1 MTLINYI
8 VSTIIMDTLKKL
20 KLENKKLKQQ
30 LAKFNS
36 IQKSFTKEIEVLLK
50 EIDKSVKIDAI
61 EDPTDIYPHH
71 V

>member
-1 MTLINYI
+1 
-8 VSTIIMDTLKKL
+8 MDTLKKL